1 MSLQNRFAANASGIP
16 DPRHEVKY
24 FISLP
29 AYYQLRSVLSP
40 VLYRDRHADAR
51 GEYFIRSL
59 YFDDAYDSA
68 YYQKISG
75 IEIRNK
81 YRIRIYNCSDEL
93 IFLERKHKHGDLISK
108 DSVRIT
114 RRLCD
119 QLIEGRCDGLHA
131 SNNQLLQDMFR
142 EMRTRALRPRVLVD
156 YTREA
161 FTHPAED
168 IRITFDKDLRSGLFS
183 HDLFNAQVNGVP
195 PLVHGKMILEVKYN
209 RYLPE
214 YIRSLLSTVPSQLSA
229 ISKYTLC
236 RSFEPLGE

>member
-1 MSLQNRFAANASGIP
+1 MNLQNRFAANPNGQV

-24 FISLP
+24 FISDA

-40 VLYRDRHADAR
+40 VLHRDRHANAR

-68 YYQKISG
+68 YYQKMSG
-75 IEIRNK
+75 VEVRNK

-93 IFLERKHKHGDLISK
+93 IFLERKHKHGELISK

-131 SNNQLLQDMFR
+131 SQNPLLQDMFR
-142 EMRTRALRPRVLVD
+142 EMRTRMLRPQVLVD

-161 FTHPAED
+161 YTHPAED
-168 IRITFDKDLRSGLFS
+168 IRITFDKSLHSGLFS
-183 HDLFNAQVNGVP
+183 HDLFNARVNGVP
-195 PLVHGKMILEVKYN
+195 PLLAGRMILEVKYN
-209 RYLPE
+209 RYLPG
-214 YIRSLLSTVPSQLSA
+214 YIRSLLSTVPCQQSA

>member
-1 MSLQNRFAANASGIP
+1 MQNRFAAGENGMP

-29 AYYQLRSVLSP
+29 AYYQLQSVLAP
-40 VLYRDRHADAR
+40 VLHRDRHANAR

-75 IEIRNK
+75 VEIRNK

-119 QLIEGRCDGLHA
+119 QLVEGKCDGLHA
-131 SNNQLLQDMFR
+131 SNSPLLKDMFR

-161 FTHPAED
+161 YTHPAED
-168 IRITFDKDLRSGLFS
+168 IRITFDKDLHSGLFS

-195 PLVHGKMILEVKYN
+195 PLMHGRMILEVKYN

>member
-1 MSLQNRFAANASGIP
+1 MSQRSGIFFNGNTFCRSVP
-16 DPRHEVKY
+16 DPRHEGKY

-40 VLYRDRHADAR
+40 VLHRDRHANAR

-119 QLIEGRCDGLHA
+119 QLIEGRCDA
-131 SNNQLLQDMFR
+131 T
-142 EMRTRALRPRVLVD
+142 ERTMIKN
-156 YTREA
+156 A
-161 FTHPAED
+161 F
-168 IRITFDKDLRSGLFS
+168 IS
-183 HDLFNAQVNGVP
+183 
-195 PLVHGKMILEVKYN
+195 
-209 RYLPE
+209 
-214 YIRSLLSTVPSQLSA
+214 SQ
-229 ISKYTLC
+229 
-236 RSFEPLGE
+236 R

>member
-1 MSLQNRFAANASGIP
+1 MQNRFAANPNGMP

-29 AYYQLRSVLSP
+29 AYQQLRSLLRP
-40 VLYRDRHADAR
+40 VLHADRHANAR

-59 YFDDAYDSA
+59 YFDDVYDSA

-75 IEIRNK
+75 VEIRNK
-81 YRIRIYNCSDEL
+81 YRIRIYNCSDQL
-93 IFLERKHKHGDLISK
+93 IFLERKHKHGELISK

-119 QLIEGRCDGLHA
+119 QLIEGRCDGLQA
-131 SNNQLLQDMFR
+131 SQNPLLQDMFR
-142 EMRTRALRPRVLVD
+142 EMRTRLLRPSVLVD

-161 FTHPAED
+161 YTHPAED
-168 IRITFDKDLRSGLFS
+168 IRITFDKDLHSGLFS
-183 HDLFNAQVNGVP
+183 RDLFNAKVNGVP
-195 PLVHGKMILEVKYN
+195 PLASGKMILEVKYN
-209 RYLPE
+209 RYLPG
-214 YIRSLLSTVPSQLSA
+214 YIKSLLSTVPSQLSA

-236 RSFEPLGE
+236 RSFEPLEK

>member
-1 MSLQNRFAANASGIP
+1 MQNRFAANESGMP

-40 VLYRDRHADAR
+40 VLRRDRHANAR

-59 YFDDAYDSA
+59 YFDDAYDNA

-75 IEIRNK
+75 VEIRNK

-161 FTHPAED
+161 YTHPAED
-168 IRITFDKDLRSGLFS
+168 IRITFDKDLHSGLFS
-183 HDLFNAQVNGVP
+183 RDLFNAKVNGVP
-195 PLVHGKMILEVKYN
+195 PLVYGKMILEVKYN